1 MSTAKGQSRAGV
13 IAELRKLGKLADA
26 NIDLAEAA
34 LLLGSLDHPD
44 PGLDDCRD
52 RLARIAGD
60 LGKTPAGR
68 GAASLAARAQ
78 ALREILVDRYRFL
91 GDRQTYDALENANLI
106 SVIERRRGLPVA
118 LSILYIDAARRVGWP
133 IEGVN
138 FPGRFVVRLGGA
150 EGRAVLDPFDGGEVR
165 DAAALRELLKRGIGP
180 DAELMPGHFAAA
192 GNRDILLRLQNN
204 IKVRLL
210 QAGDAEGAVAIL
222 ERMLLIA
229 PSEPLL
235 WFEAGG
241 HYARLGKL
249 RTAIE
254 AAERCCGLASGEGLG
269 QRAEALLQELRGK
282 LN

>member
-1 MSTAKGQSRAGV
+1 MSTAKGQSPAGV

-60 LGKTPAGR
+60 LRKTPAGR

-78 ALREILVDRYRFL
+78 ALREILLDRYGFL

-133 IEGVN
+133 VVLAGDEIVWI
-138 FPGRFVVRLGGA
+138 PGVRLSDIA
-150 EGRAVLDPFDGGEVR
+150 TRHSGRPMLTFTCER
-165 DAAALRELLKRGIGP
+165 D
-180 DAELMPGHFAAA
+180 D
-192 GNRDILLRLQNN
+192 
-204 IKVRLL
+204 
-210 QAGDAEGAVAIL
+210 
-222 ERMLLIA
+222 ER
-229 PSEPLL
+229 
-235 WFEAGG
+235 
-241 HYARLGKL
+241 
-249 RTAIE
+249 
-254 AAERCCGLASGEGLG
+254 
-269 QRAEALLQELRGK
+269 
-282 LN
+282 